1 MPTQLK
7 FLDDIESLVTN
18 STVLDTADN
27 NVMSIERLK
36 SSNEDIVSLQNI
48 GLPTPVISALAQFES
63 YQLTDL
69 KKANLMNRVDSK
81 FMLPM
86 SFLPTL
92 LSQLTNDYKVLDI
105 DGKRCF
111 TYQNQYLDTP
121 EMDLYTE
128 HHNGKLNRY
137 KVRQRR
143 YVDTATEY
151 LEVKL
156 KNNKKRTIK
165 TRIKISNDINNDN
178 IRNDFIKGEMN
189 GQNLN
194 LNVVQQSGYQRIAL
208 ANEEKAER
216 LTLDFNLWY
225 KSTDGKNEVNLP
237 GFFIAELKQSKKS
250 KNSPFYQLMSKY
262 HVFPASFS
270 KYCVGCALLYPDTL
284 KANRFKSVLTRTN
297 HLNNQNPLS
306 LVENL

>member
-7 FLDDIESLVTN
+7 FQDDIETLTPNDTFQS
-18 STVLDTADN
+18 STEQY
-27 NVMSIERLK
+27 VMSIERLK
-36 SSNEDIVSLQNI
+36 SLHEGTISSRDNELSASVVS
-48 GLPTPVISALAQFES
+48 VLAQFGS

-194 LNVVQQSGYQRIAL
+194 LNVVQHSGYQRIAL

-270 KYCVGCALLYPDTL
+270 KYCVGCALLYPSTL

-306 LVENL
+306 LVENP